1 MLMAI
6 IIVGISPEK
15 EPMNRLN
22 FNEQIV
28 EENEVLH
35 KNIKTLETENKA
47 LDDQVKS

>member
-35 KNIKTLETENKA
+35 KNIKH
-47 LDDQVKS
+47 